1 MMSKRKI
8 IISERDSIATLMEND
23 KAIEFI
29 INRGEI
35 LLGDVF
41 LAEVENIVP
50 SFDAAF
56 VNVGSDKMGF
66 LHSSDVQGR
75 GDLKSR
81 LKPKQRLIVQVM
93 KEPTGHKGPR
103 VTTNISLP
111 GRFLV
116 LIPESKGTSISRKI
130 EASSERA
137 RLKSVVN
144 LVKPQGVGVIIRTEA
159 QGQSDTDIQEDL
171 EVLLERW
178 QTIVSMADA
187 ADPPSLLYRDQ
198 DLIYRVVRELVNDD
212 VDELVLDTPFGAQRT
227 LQLLQNWNMDK
238 MIKVSVYSGSTSIM
252 VAKGVEREIRN
263 ALQTKVPLPSG
274 GYLYI
279 QTTEALTVV
288 DVNSGRF
295 TSLQSQSDTIRITNI
310 EACREISRQLRLRNI
325 GGMVVVDFIDMD
337 SRADQLAVMQTFEM
351 ELLPDKAK
359 PQIGQLTDLG
369 LVEMTRHRQG
379 QALSEV
385 FSSQCGACHGSGQ
398 GSPTFNWAS
407 TTSEVPDFRLGSV
420 RKPSRRNTT
429 KERSERGNR
438 GTSVRDGQFQAGA
451 KRQGEKVHLTHETNP
466 LLSGLDAS
474 EEVDIPTAPVGRE
487 EREGRESRESREP
500 RGERRSRERE
510 RGEREPRP
518 ERFER
523 GERESRE
530 ARNEREPRSSAATVA
545 VILKPEGHALF
556 ATPTWLDVSTGQ
568 GVNLPDLYD
577 YYCGEQWTLLNATF
591 AQTVHASF
599 PPRSAHH
606 WLVRLSA
613 KATNFFTILQS
624 MLSRYGD
631 AEESLEE
638 GEEDTEDADGSEE
651 ATPAKEPSSPLEH
664 GEQETNEPTAEEASP
679 SVLQE
684 SHLPEA
690 VKPAV
695 LSKLLETIQQQ
706 ATQASEAPITVKAPE
721 ELQALEKNQ
730 GLPQAPALQE
740 ATTVEEP
747 NLEALTSPAHFL
759 PAGMSLEER
768 DSLISDVVLPLV
780 EAFEQATQ
788 TPTDTPVGLELPASK
803 LGQKLMGEL
812 ARLTTAERLLDDAES
827 AEKAKDTLR
836 YLGIMDVPLPF
847 DTSEAE
853 AGPVLLAPSVAPESV
868 TTVDSSIVVD
878 ESPSSSVVDA
888 PATAATPSVPPE
900 VEATADVSSS
910 EEEEKDDDEDQD
922 EALHTEGD
930 EGDGLTPPPLKPVKN
945 PAKKKAVPRSK
956 RKSKK

>member
-144 LVKPQGVGVIIRTEA
+144 LVKSQGVGVIIRTEA

-187 ADPPSLLYRDQ
+187 TDPPSLLYRDQ

-474 EEVDIPTAPVGRE
+474 EEVDVPTAPVGRE
-487 EREGRESRESREP
+487 GREGRESREP
-500 RGERRSRERE
+500 RGERRSRER
-510 RGEREPRP
+510 
-518 ERFER
+518 ER

-651 ATPAKEPSSPLEH
+651 ATPAKEPSSLVEH
-664 GEQETNEPTAEEASP
+664 GEEESDESTVEEASP
-679 SVLQE
+679 PVLQE
-684 SHLPEA
+684 PHLPES

-730 GLPQAPALQE
+730 GLPQAPALRE
-740 ATTVEEP
+740 AATVEKP

-827 AEKAKDTLR
+827 AEKARDTLR

-853 AGPVLLAPSVAPESV
+853 AGPVLLAPSVAPENV

-878 ESPSSSVVDA
+878 A
-888 PATAATPSVPPE
+888 PTTASTPSVPLE

-910 EEEEKDDDEDQD
+910 EEEEEDDEEDQD